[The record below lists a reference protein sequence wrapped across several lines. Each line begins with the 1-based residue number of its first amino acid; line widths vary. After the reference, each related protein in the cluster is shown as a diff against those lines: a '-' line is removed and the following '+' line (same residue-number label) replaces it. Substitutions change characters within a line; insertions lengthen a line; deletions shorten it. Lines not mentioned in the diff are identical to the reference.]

1 MDRLHHAEEP
11 FSPDPLDGNSV
22 RSADADFSAGRKR
35 YSRSLLTQPRQSST
49 GRNSPVGL
57 ARGTRLVERASM
69 SSSGFTDAV
78 VRGRQA
84 TGNADPTLKPRK
96 EVNSR
101 IAFRSSLTRSV
112 PWTSIDKA
120 CRRSHYPA
128 SARPNT
134 LPRRLGST
142 AEGLLASS
150 GARRRLDFPDSA
162 GHGDRF
168 FASIR
173 SDDTELSLTRRLC
186 ERLLASGSAEP

>member
-11 FSPDPLDGNSV
+11 FSPDSLDGNSV
-22 RSADADFSAGRKR
+22 RCADADFSAGRKR

-101 IAFRSSLTRSV
+101 IAFRSSLRVRCHGPPSTRHAGAHIILRQLGPTLSPV
-112 PWTSIDKA
+112 
-120 CRRSHYPA
+120 A
-128 SARPNT
+128 SAQRQ
-134 LPRRLGST
+134 R
-142 AEGLLASS
+142 A
-150 GARRRLDFPDSA
+150 F
-162 GHGDRF
+162 
-168 FASIR
+168 
-173 SDDTELSLTRRLC
+173 
-186 ERLLASGSAEP
+186 